1 MDYKPKHVN
10 YAALRQ
16 GKTMEMM
23 NFFHFDGSE
32 IILRRIMISG
42 VGSALGN

>member
-10 YAALRQ
+10 YRALKAGR
-16 GKTMEMM
+16 TIELM

-32 IILRRIMISG
+32 IILRKVVVSG
-42 VGSALGN
+42 VSFM